1 MNKNRILV
9 IAPAWLG
16 DLVISLSFLKALKR
30 KFVNHQ
36 IDLMVN
42 ENLYEITKYFPD
54 ISNIIPV
61 KIKHGKLSFF
71 YRIRLGM
78 QLRKNHYAKC
88 YILPNSIKSS
98 LIPFIAKIK
107 ERIGYMGEFR
117 YGLINRIIE
126 PVDREEGMVNR
137 YLNLLG
143 LQYDE
148 SLIPRINYNIDK
160 KVVNKTYSADKDYIV
175 FCPDAE
181 YGPAK
186 RWPINKW
193 IELANKINNQ
203 YQIIF
208 IGLDQSIET
217 SLKSIK
223 TDYINLI
230 NKTSLN
236 DILNILSNASC
247 VIANDSG
254 LMHLA
259 AALDKPVVG
268 IFGSTS
274 PKYTPPLTDE
284 YKKSIIYKNLSCSPC
299 FKRECPLE
307 HLNCLNDISSDHI
320 RDEIFKLIK

>member
-30 KFVNHQ
+30 KFVNHE

-42 ENLYEITKYFPD
+42 ENLYEVTKYFPD
-54 ISNIIPV
+54 ISKIISV

-71 YRIRLGM
+71 YRIRLGI
-78 QLRKNHYAKC
+78 QLRNNHYDKC

-98 LIPFIAKIK
+98 MIPFIAKIK

-117 YGLINRIIE
+117 LGLINRIIE
-126 PVDREEGMVNR
+126 PVGREEGMVNR

-143 LQYDE
+143 SRYDE

-160 KVVNKTYSADKDYIV
+160 KIVNKTYSTDKEYIV

-208 IGLDQSIET
+208 IGLDQSIEA

-236 DILNILSNASC
+236 DILNILSNASV

-259 AALDKPVVG
+259 AALDRPVVG

>member
-1 MNKNRILV
+1 MSKNRILV

-16 DLVISLSFLKALKR
+16 DLVISLSFLNALR
-30 KFVNHQ
+30 KKFLNHQ
-36 IDLMVN
+36 IDLIVN
-42 ENLYEITKYFPD
+42 ENLYDITKHFPN
-54 ISNIIPV
+54 ISKIIPV

-71 YRIRLGM
+71 YRIRLGLE
-78 QLRKNHYAKC
+78 LRKNHYVKC
-88 YILPNSIKSS
+88 YILSNSIKSS
-98 LIPFIAKIK
+98 MIPFIAKIK
-107 ERIGYMGEFR
+107 ERISYIGEFR

-126 PVDREEGMVNR
+126 PIDRKEGMVNR

-143 LQYDE
+143 SRYDE
-148 SLIPRINYNIDK
+148 SLMPRINYKNGNKDTNKSISIDR
-160 KVVNKTYSADKDYIV
+160 DYIV

-193 IELANKINNQ
+193 VELANKINNQ

-208 IGLDQSIET
+208 IGLDQSIDS

-236 DILNILSNASC
+236 DILSILSNASC

-259 AALDKPVVG
+259 AALDKPIVG
-268 IFGSTS
+268 IFGSSS
-274 PKYTPPLTDE
+274 PIYTPPLTHD
-284 YKKSIIYKNLSCSPC
+284 KKRSIIYKNLNCSPC
-299 FKRECPLE
+299 FKRQCPLE
-307 HLNCLNDISSDHI
+307 HLNCLNDIHVDHV
-320 RDEIFKLIK
+320 RDEVFKLIN

>member
-16 DLVISLSFLKALKR
+16 DLVISLSFIKALKK

-42 ENLYEITKYFPD
+42 ENLYEVTKYFPD
-54 ISNIIPV
+54 ISKIIPV

-78 QLRKNHYAKC
+78 QLRNNHYAKC

-98 LIPFIAKIK
+98 MIPFIAKIK
-107 ERIGYMGEFR
+107 ERIGYTGEFR
-117 YGLINRIIE
+117 YGLINRIIKSI
-126 PVDREEGMVNR
+126 DREEGMVNR

-143 LQYDE
+143 SQYDE
-148 SLIPRINYNIDK
+148 SLIPRLNYNIDK
-160 KVVNKTYSADKDYIV
+160 KITNATYSINKEYIV

-193 IELANKINNQ
+193 VELANKINSQ

-236 DILNILSNASC
+236 DILNILSDASC

-268 IFGSTS
+268 IFGSSS

-299 FKRECPLE
+299 FKRECPLK
-307 HLNCLNDISSDHI
+307 HLNCLNDISSDYI